1 MKNLPYK
8 QKTELRI
15 KARFFYESY
24 LYLMSNIE
32 RRWMNEEVG
41 NRAVLGTLYLILFL
55 MSNIERRWMNEEVGN
70 RALLGTLYFLM
81 SNSQLRLMNEEEG
94 LKSQQWAVDRGL
106 STVNQQFIP
115 TQWLPVAWRKC
126 HTPLG

>member
-24 LYLMSNIE
+24 LY
-32 RRWMNEEVG
+32 
-41 NRAVLGTLYLILFL
+41 L

-94 LKSQQWAVDRGL
+94 LKSQQWAVD
-106 STVNQQFIP
+106 SQP
-115 TQWLPVAWRKC
+115 
-126 HTPLG
+126 

>member
-32 RRWMNEEVG
+32 RRRMNEEVG
-41 NRAVLGTLYLILFL
+41 NRAILGTLYLILDTFFKY
-55 MSNIERRWMNEEVGN
+55 R
-70 RALLGTLYFLM
+70 M
-81 SNSQLRLMNEEEG
+81 SNS
-94 LKSQQWAVDRGL
+94 D
-106 STVNQQFIP
+106 
-115 TQWLPVAWRKC
+115 
-126 HTPLG
+126 

>member
-32 RRWMNEEVG
+32 LRRMNEEVG
-41 NRAVLGTLYLILFL
+41 NRAILCTSYLMLD
-55 MSNIERRWMNEEVGN
+55 
-70 RALLGTLYFLM
+70 T
-81 SNSQLRLMNEEEG
+81 
-94 LKSQQWAVDRGL
+94 
-106 STVNQQFIP
+106 
-115 TQWLPVAWRKC
+115 
-126 HTPLG
+126 

>member
-32 RRWMNEEVG
+32 HRRMNEEVG
-41 NRAVLGTLYLILFL
+41 NRAI
-55 MSNIERRWMNEEVGN
+55 
-70 RALLGTLYFLM
+70 LGTLYFVLGTFLM
-81 SNSQLRLMNEEEG
+81 SNVQLRWKNEEVG
-94 LKSQQWAVDRGL
+94 IRAIQCTRY
-106 STVNQQFIP
+106 
-115 TQWLPVAWRKC
+115 
-126 HTPLG
+126 

>member
-32 RRWMNEEVG
+32 RRRMNEEVG
-41 NRAVLGTLYLILFL
+41 NRAI
-55 MSNIERRWMNEEVGN
+55 
-70 RALLGTLYFLM
+70 LGTLYFVLSTFLM
-81 SNSQLRLMNEEEG
+81 SNVQLRWMNEEEG
-94 LKSQQWAVDRGL
+94 LKSQQWTVDCQLLAKTYSHSIVAGGL
-106 STVNQQFIP
+106 EEMS
-115 TQWLPVAWRKC
+115 
-126 HTPLG
+126 

>member
-32 RRWMNEEVG
+32 RRRMNEKVG
-41 NRAVLGTLYLILFL
+41 NRAVLGTWYLILDTFF
-55 MSNIERRWMNEEVGN
+55 NVEYR
-70 RALLGTLYFLM
+70 
-81 SNSQLRLMNEEEG
+81 
-94 LKSQQWAVDRGL
+94 
-106 STVNQQFIP
+106 
-115 TQWLPVAWRKC
+115 
-126 HTPLG
+126 TPMDE

>member
-41 NRAVLGTLYLILFL
+41 NRAI
-55 MSNIERRWMNEEVGN
+55 
-70 RALLGTLYFLM
+70 
-81 SNSQLRLMNEEEG
+81 
-94 LKSQQWAVDRGL
+94 L
-106 STVNQQFIP
+106 STWYFFNAEF
-115 TQWLPVAWRKC
+115 R
-126 HTPLG
+126 TPMDE

>member
-32 RRWMNEEVG
+32 HRRMNEEVG
-41 NRAVLGTLYLILFL
+41 NRAILGTLYFVLRTWYLILFL
-55 MSNIERRWMNEEVGN
+55 ISNI
-70 RALLGTLYFLM
+70 
-81 SNSQLRLMNEEEG
+81 QLRLKNEEEG
-94 LKSQQWAVDRGL
+94 IRAVQCTRY
-106 STVNQQFIP
+106 
-115 TQWLPVAWRKC
+115 
-126 HTPLG
+126 

>member
-32 RRWMNEEVG
+32 RRRMNEEVG
-41 NRAVLGTLYLILFL
+41 NRAILGTLYLILDTFF
-55 MSNIERRWMNEEVGN
+55 NVEYR
-70 RALLGTLYFLM
+70 
-81 SNSQLRLMNEEEG
+81 
-94 LKSQQWAVDRGL
+94 
-106 STVNQQFIP
+106 
-115 TQWLPVAWRKC
+115 
-126 HTPLG
+126 TPMDE